1 MLLLTPCQILGILP
15 AWTPEALGVA
25 VYLCDNL
32 VYTLTEHIDYSMHY
46 FYNTTRALQD
56 FVRNT
61 QEEGIIDLRFWNVW
75 YSYSDAVLRW
85 TIADLMSNLG
95 RRHMYW
101 THQGKRLNVQGL
113 ISMKYE
119 YIHISYLDLWDVFI
133 IGNDFCMKLMK
144 RNSEVTLYKEF

>member
-1 MLLLTPCQILGILP
+1 
-15 AWTPEALGVA
+15 
-25 VYLCDNL
+25 
-32 VYTLTEHIDYSMHY
+32 
-46 FYNTTRALQD
+46 
-56 FVRNT
+56 
-61 QEEGIIDLRFWNVW
+61 
-75 YSYSDAVLRW
+75 
-85 TIADLMSNLG
+85 
-95 RRHMYW
+95 MYW